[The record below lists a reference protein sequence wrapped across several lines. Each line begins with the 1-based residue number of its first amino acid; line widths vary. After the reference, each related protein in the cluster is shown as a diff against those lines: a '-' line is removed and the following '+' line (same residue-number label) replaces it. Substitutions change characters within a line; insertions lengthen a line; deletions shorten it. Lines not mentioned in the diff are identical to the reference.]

1 MNSYATVAN
10 HFARPKWIVGSRSAV
25 ASTALSHNVVLGPV
39 LAIISS
45 EEESKAP
52 HTPARAH
59 AAARAFMESAGN
71 ISGLTLDDSALMSS
85 EDEREARG
93 ARASQATTMAPAY
106 CKPGARVSVA
116 ARDFNL
122 PEDIKNGI
130 N

>member
-1 MNSYATVAN
+1 
-10 HFARPKWIVGSRSAV
+10 
-25 ASTALSHNVVLGPV
+25 
-39 LAIISS
+39 
-45 EEESKAP
+45 
-52 HTPARAH
+52 
-59 AAARAFMESAGN
+59 MESAGN

-122 PEDIKNGI
+122 PEDIKNGSNWAEQTFGPAWQHTRLPGTI
-130 N
+130 ITVARH